1 MYFETIAGD
10 GGRPVPWGRGVA
22 RRCRRVPRGG
32 AWCRRADAEHGAQ
45 VRERRSAPFD
55 RIDRFDSVVTVLLA
69 TYDSTGIPTRVRIQ
83 PTEGKGINK
92 VVWAMADKIV
102 TVKRSTLGT
111 LVCRVDDETMRE
123 IGRRLALV
131 LGF

>member
-1 MYFETIAGD
+1 M
-10 GGRPVPWGRGVA
+10 
-22 RRCRRVPRGG
+22 
-32 AWCRRADAEHGAQ
+32 
-45 VRERRSAPFD
+45 
-55 RIDRFDSVVTVLLA
+55 LLA